1 MQKGAATPSSTV
13 SSNDRQRLWDR
24 LAASNEL
31 RSSIAKDRFV
41 MQLFA
46 QDQQQSSEA
55 IEYRKLKQEQALL
68 DARIEVKKK
77 KIELRLL

>member
-1 MQKGAATPSSTV
+1 
-13 SSNDRQRLWDR
+13 
-24 LAASNEL
+24 
-31 RSSIAKDRFV
+31 

-68 DARIEVKKK
+68 DARIEVEKK
-77 KIELRLL
+77 KIELRLLQEAQPVENLCPTIEEGIYTEEDGSIIDQVLKDTEDLLAEQ